1 MLHLQQLLP
10 ANGRV
15 GVPSTAS
22 AASAAF
28 RTVFSLT
35 PKISP
40 TYREGACALKR
51 AKNFR
56 PFRETVGWARRRSP
70 SCRAG
75 ALRHENAVNLTAFS
89 VDGLWGASGGDTDAT
104 DATVIS
110 ESPLRRAFW
119 GIFRNYRGI
128 RGIRGM
134 RVARREKNPPQ
145 STHSRGVCVERGTER
160 SYANGSS
167 SSEGVRRRIPRQQR
181 TLLFSRRVCVG
192 R

>member
-22 AASAAF
+22 ASSAAF

-35 PKISP
+35 PCNDA
-40 TYREGACALKR
+40 TYCAVALRPENADNLSAFFGRRPMRGEWWWNRWNRWNGNFGKSLKAR
-51 AKNFR
+51 VLGNFR
-56 PFRETVGWARRRSP
+56 NICSICSICSMRCAAPRKKPRKQKKTR
-70 SCRAG
+70 
-75 ALRHENAVNLTAFS
+75 
-89 VDGLWGASGGDTDAT
+89 GG
-104 DATVIS
+104 
-110 ESPLRRAFW
+110 
-119 GIFRNYRGI
+119 G
-128 RGIRGM
+128 
-134 RVARREKNPPQ
+134 
-145 STHSRGVCVERGTER
+145 VERGTER

-181 TLLFSRRVCVG
+181 NRLPSRRVLVG